1 MTAYCVRR
9 SFESSSYCAAFL
21 LLSFVNVSWYN
32 RLGPF
37 SNTSPKPQWMCHLK
51 YNSFVYCGQGAHNR
65 LMSALQGKRKIGTQ
79 CSCVFH
85 VDCFFYWMGNYRN
98 SLTFLLHPT
107 ACQNFVWK
115 RSAFDRISIHRHKH
129 CVLVE
134 ASHTV
139 GRYDLQF
146 FFQLFV
152 LNFKSHWSPP
162 DLSDTAWNLV
172 VGDESLDGN
181 EIMVH
186 QPPSPQFMSGRSISN
201 HDILE
206 QLLFSHLWF
215 PFPLF

>member
-1 MTAYCVRR
+1 MLSPWKTTRKQTKNKAEGAGSLSWTQALTEQPNTHYQGHMTAYCVRR

-85 VDCFFYWMGNYRN
+85 VDCFFFYWMGNYRN

-115 RSAFDRISIHRHKH
+115 RLAFDRISIHRHKH
-129 CVLVE
+129 LVLVE

-152 LNFKSHWSPP
+152 LNFKSP
-162 DLSDTAWNLV
+162 
-172 VGDESLDGN
+172 
-181 EIMVH
+181 
-186 QPPSPQFMSGRSISN
+186 
-201 HDILE
+201 
-206 QLLFSHLWF
+206 
-215 PFPLF
+215 